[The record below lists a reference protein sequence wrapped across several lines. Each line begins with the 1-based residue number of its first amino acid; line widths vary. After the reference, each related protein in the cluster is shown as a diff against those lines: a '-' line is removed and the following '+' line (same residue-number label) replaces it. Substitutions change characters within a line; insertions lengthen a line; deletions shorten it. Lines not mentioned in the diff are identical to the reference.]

1 MSKTRYTAQ
10 RRLPPGP
17 RGLPLLGSIVDL
29 RRKGVLRFYLD
40 AWHEFGDVLQAQMGP
55 LTIFQFVRPEHVHH
69 ILVGNRENYVKGFS
83 HDKLR
88 VPLGSGLLTSE
99 GELWQRQRRLMS
111 ATYTPRGVTHF
122 AEIMTDATKKMLNR
136 WEKQPDGEP
145 LPINVEM
152 MRLAMSVISRS
163 MFTIDI
169 GEEFADA
176 GKALHFI
183 LEFANRRTISLIDP
197 PLFLPTPMNQG
208 LKKALETLDQFLYG
222 IIAERRR
229 QPAGDDLLSTLMHA
243 RDEKTGETMNEQQ
256 LRDEVLITFFA
267 GHETT
272 AQLLTW
278 TWYLLARH
286 PEVESKLHE
295 QLERVLGGR
304 TPTLDDVPNLAY
316 TRMVLDETLR
326 LYSPVAMMARDALR
340 DDEIAGYAIP
350 TASMVTLT
358 PYITHR
364 HPEFWE
370 KPGTFYP
377 EHFAPERIANR
388 PRYAYYPFGAGPRI
402 CLGKHFALLE
412 ATLVLAEVAQR
423 VRLQLVPG
431 QEIDI
436 QWSGTLRPNRAV
448 MMNLQRR
455 PSGEG

>member
-1 MSKTRYTAQ
+1 
-10 RRLPPGP
+10 
-17 RGLPLLGSIVDL
+17 
-29 RRKGVLRFYLD
+29 
-40 AWHEFGDVLQAQMGP
+40 
-55 LTIFQFVRPEHVHH
+55 
-69 ILVGNRENYVKGFS
+69 
-83 HDKLR
+83 
-88 VPLGSGLLTSE
+88 
-99 GELWQRQRRLMS
+99 
-111 ATYTPRGVTHF
+111 
-122 AEIMTDATKKMLNR
+122 
-136 WEKQPDGEP
+136 
-145 LPINVEM
+145 
-152 MRLAMSVISRS
+152 
-163 MFTIDI
+163 
-169 GEEFADA
+169 
-176 GKALHFI
+176 
-183 LEFANRRTISLIDP
+183 
-197 PLFLPTPMNQG
+197 
-208 LKKALETLDQFLYG
+208 
-222 IIAERRR
+222 
-229 QPAGDDLLSTLMHA
+229 
-243 RDEKTGETMNEQQ
+243 MNEQQ

-358 PYITHR
+358 PYIAHR